1 MLKLASIRDDP
12 NCRVSREIEELTTGV
27 VSIHYVVQR
36 DFARPPLHWRAGKWD
51 KPPVDIRV
59 DPVDGQLRAVQV
71 VIQHPLSEKSGATP
85 KAPRIRRGVP
95 FFDLGA
101 WQGGKPYLDETTDVG
116 LSWFGGATVAV
127 DFGHSLI
134 EADLE
139 CRVGSGLQLLF
150 DRAELLIGYLISDLT
165 SAERS
170 LVRNAQ

>member
-1 MLKLASIRDDP
+1 MEPSTDIYPGARS
-12 NCRVSREIEELTTGV
+12 NLT
-27 VSIHYVVQR
+27 
-36 DFARPPLHWRAGKWD
+36 
-51 KPPVDIRV
+51 
-59 DPVDGQLRAVQV
+59 
-71 VIQHPLSEKSGATP
+71 
-85 KAPRIRRGVP
+85 
-95 FFDLGA
+95 GA
-101 WQGGKPYLDETTDVG
+101 WSLKQPSLYETRGGSDVG